1 MATRALGCRL
11 RATLLLLCLFREWP
25 RKRKYTRAFVTRR
38 CFPVREAVAW
48 IFFVLVLLGWAGR
61 LTHLPDGDPAFG

>member
-48 IFFVLVLLGWAGR
+48 IFLFWFCWVGR